1 SFSTRWCCFARCCWL
16 TLLWSQ
22 LGETSTLGLYCR
34 LLPQPPC
41 SGGDEGGGSPEA
53 LRPTPCAQ
61 AAMDPGLVP
70 MQGESL
76 PDFQD
81 RVVNRLRC
89 IAKEE
94 QKLAVMK
101 DLRKN
106 KSLHSKSGNSKRK
119 VPKLKS
125 REEALKKQEK
135 LVASLT
141 ESSVFKEKYEN
152 EERLRK
158 GKENACASTSQR
170 VDSMDGGKEI
180 APANRSLQSAGNA
193 GRDDVYPDR
202 EVSAGCEESHNDT
215 YAAYTRSDFP
225 TAEQECRMNIETAE
239 QEGRMNAETDVF
251 PTWKA
256 LLDDGIAG
264 NCGTSGTMVSRTVV
278 LEGRREDQV
287 VGNLPNQISEVPMQP
302 VNIPTQPVN
311 VSSVPVRSYAKA
323 VSGQNHAGGG
333 RDPVVRLSPNA
344 PSSIKCKN
352 VLQLRLEGGGIPPI
366 RTVVVDKVLAMGF
379 KAEDIYALISPAGSY
394 EYDLSFVRPE
404 LLDLFWERF
413 EHVSMRLS
421 KAVFSR
427 RSMRMRRDYERGR
440 KMPVPIPARGW
451 TVWMGGKEVASHGDP
466 STTPVSGSVMSESV
480 SAPFLSQQPGSSQE
494 EVEENGGLLQT
505 ITEMESPLSG
515 TDSSDEDLGNARGD
529 DVYPDREV
537 SAGCEKS
544 HIDTNSAE
552 QECRINIETAEQESR
567 MNTETAGVFSKRKT

>member
-1 SFSTRWCCFARCCWL
+1 QRSFSTRWCCFARCCWL

-170 VDSMDGGKEI
+170 VD
-180 APANRSLQSAGNA
+180 
-193 GRDDVYPDR
+193 
-202 EVSAGCEESHNDT
+202 T
-215 YAAYTRSDFP
+215 
-225 TAEQECRMNIETAE
+225 
-239 QEGRMNAETDVF
+239 
-251 PTWKA
+251 
-256 LLDDGIAG
+256 
-264 NCGTSGTMVSRTVV
+264 
-278 LEGRREDQV
+278 
-287 VGNLPNQISEVPMQP
+287 
-302 VNIPTQPVN
+302 
-311 VSSVPVRSYAKA
+311 
-323 VSGQNHAGGG
+323 
-333 RDPVVRLSPNA
+333 
-344 PSSIKCKN
+344 
-352 VLQLRLEGGGIPPI
+352 
-366 RTVVVDKVLAMGF
+366 
-379 KAEDIYALISPAGSY
+379 
-394 EYDLSFVRPE
+394 
-404 LLDLFWERF
+404 
-413 EHVSMRLS
+413 
-421 KAVFSR
+421 
-427 RSMRMRRDYERGR
+427 
-440 KMPVPIPARGW
+440 RGW